1 MNDKNLD
8 DYLRAYKAESDCE
21 PSSQLRERILSVP
34 DELGATSNIFS
45 SFMNNPWHIFDL
57 MMPRVVGWVATACLG
72 LYMGFSPLEQG
83 DDREYFAYDQ
93 AQFFLYEGLAETED
107 D

>member
-1 MNDKNLD
+1 MNDKILD
-8 DYLRAYKAESDCE
+8 DYLRAYRSESDCE
-21 PSSQLRERILSVP
+21 PSLQLRDRILVVP
-34 DELGATSNIFS
+34 DEFSVTHNIFS

-57 MMPRVVGWVATACLG
+57 MMPKVIGWTATACLG

-83 DDREYFAYDQ
+83 DDSEYFAYDQ
-93 AQFFLYEGLAETED
+93 TQLFLYEDLTGTED